1 MYLSIS
7 LLLLATR
14 GFASPA
20 FRKRVVASLDQT
32 AFEEAQ
38 QRDDT
43 ATRAFT
49 SVPITTSSGQCL
61 FVDELS
67 GDFRANLTPI
77 QIAAC
82 DDSTGQLWDIL
93 TSGKHNNVAGS
104 MLVVN
109 TLTQAC
115 LNFDPRRAAGNTV
128 IMFSCGGRA
137 DGDGLVTNSQLFP
150 FNETSG
156 SLTLSPEN
164 APGTC
169 LSVTTANVLDQAP
182 CDGSDSSQ
190 TFTFGASSVS
200 ADPAITSSVAPSAS
214 GVADVSSSAVLI
226 SSAATSSL
234 PSPASPSSVAVTI
247 AASAVPTSDPTTPPP
262 VSRAGGVLDP
272 SAAAEANE
280 MDNTAVK
287 AFSSVALMDASGQ
300 CLFVDP
306 TAGDFRQNL
315 IPITLHAC
323 DGSQNQAWD
332 IVTSGKHNNV
342 PGSVLVTQGCLN
354 FDPRRASGDTVIMFS
369 CGGRAD
375 GDGLVTNS
383 QLFPFIEGPT
393 EILLAPENG
402 NNVTCLAANADGK
415 LDSTT
420 CAGDVSS
427 QSFTILTI

>member
-49 SVPITTSSGQCL
+49 SVPITTSEGQCL

-67 GDFRANLTPI
+67 GDFRANLTPV

-82 DDSTGQLWDIL
+82 DGSTGQLWDVL

-104 MLVVN
+104 ILVVN

-150 FNETSG
+150 FNGTSG
-156 SLTLSPEN
+156 PLTFSPEN

-182 CDGSDSSQ
+182 CDESDSSQ
-190 TFTFGASSVS
+190 TFTFGASSAS
-200 ADPAITSSVAPSAS
+200 ADPAIASSVVPVAS
-214 GVADVSSSAVLI
+214 DAAGVS
-226 SSAATSSL
+226 
-234 PSPASPSSVAVTI
+234 SSVAVTA
-247 AASAVPTSDPTTPPP
+247 AASAVPTSDPTTPLP

-280 MDNTAVK
+280 MDNTALK
-287 AFSSVALMDASGQ
+287 AFSSVALKDASGQ

-315 IPITLHAC
+315 IPITLQTC
-323 DGSQNQAWD
+323 DGRQNQAWD

-342 PGSVLVTQGCLN
+342 PGSVLVVSSLTQGCLN
-354 FDPRRASGDTVIMFS
+354 FDPRRAAGDTVIMFS

-383 QLFPFIEGPT
+383 QLFPFTEGQT
-393 EILLAPENG
+393 DILLAPENG
-402 NNVTCLAANADGK
+402 NNATCLVANADGK

-420 CAGDVSS
+420 CASDATS